1 MVLPM
6 SRPSSRPDS
15 QFPQARKVVP
25 AELRAILGR
34 REFKK
39 ALRATDAVTIKRLHR
54 EALTAWE
61 AEIEAARAKLGG
73 KVQSLTAREISSAC
87 GTWYRGE
94 LERWDADPTTNDWS
108 MTLDLLAERADEQEM
123 RNAPDPAWLAEAERV
138 LREQGVAADAAT
150 IVRMAAGLFDA
161 KILLARSMGRRANGD
176 WRPDVNGERFAAP
189 PAPSPAKE
197 PVEAQGPAPLPFAD
211 LLASWA
217 AERQPTESTRAKY
230 AHTLAG
236 LEAVMGHD
244 DARRVTPSDVRRY
257 KEARLAAGMSPK
269 TVKNGVEAIG
279 TVLTWGITNAFLDG
293 TNPAA
298 RMAPKM
304 GRGGVR
310 VRGPYTEK
318 DAAAILTAA
327 RLEKGWR
334 RWLPWMLA
342 FTGARVGEMADL
354 QCRDVREVAGVMVI
368 AVEASAERR
377 IKTEN
382 AQRLIPIHPALAAE
396 GFLAYARSLPAGG
409 PLFPDITPDSAG
421 QRTPYAQ
428 AKHGLWVREV
438 VGINDPRKAPA
449 HAWRHRLRDA
459 LLRVRAPDE
468 AIDAILGHNNPRNAG
483 AGYGR
488 GYRGMPDETAKEL
501 AKVASPLPALSPA
514 TPSAS

>member
-1 MVLPM
+1 VVLPM
-6 SRPSSRPDS
+6 PRPTSRPDS
-15 QFPQARKVVP
+15 RFPQARKVVP
-25 AELRAILGR
+25 LEVRAILGR
-34 REFKK
+34 VEFKK
-39 ALRATDAVTIKRLHR
+39 AIRATDPATIKRLHR
-54 EALTAWE
+54 EALTVWE

-73 KVQSLTAREISSAC
+73 KVRSLTAREISVAC
-87 GTWYRGE
+87 GIWYRDE
-94 LERWDADPTTNDWS
+94 LTEWDANSTDNDWDL
-108 MTLDLLAERADEQEM
+108 TLSLLDDDAEMHGGGGAG
-123 RNAPDPAWLAEAERV
+123 PKWLSEAESV
-138 LREQGVAADAAT
+138 LRSQGIAADADT
-150 IVRMAAGLFDA
+150 IARMAVALFDA
-161 KILLARSMGRRANGD
+161 KVLLARSMERRSHGD
-176 WRPDVNGERFAAP
+176 WRPDPYVERFAAP
-189 PAPSPAKE
+189 PAAPVPAVE
-197 PVEAQGPAPLPFAD
+197 PAAAQGPAPLPFAD

-236 LEAVMGHD
+236 LAGVMGHD
-244 DARRVTPSDVRRY
+244 DARRVTPSDVRHY
-257 KEARLAAGMSPK
+257 KEARLGAGMSPK

-310 VRGPYTEK
+310 VRGPYSED
-318 DAAAILTAA
+318 DAAAILKAA

-342 FTGARVGEMADL
+342 FTGARVGELADL

-368 AVEASAERR
+368 AVEATAARR

-382 AQRLIPIHPALAAE
+382 AQRLIPVHPALVAE
-396 GFLAYARSLPAGG
+396 GFLTYARSLPAGG

-428 AKHGLWVREV
+428 AKHGLWVRDV

-501 AKVASPLPALSPA
+501 CKVVSPVPPP
-514 TPSAS
+514 T